1 MHNHSSH
8 EINPDVLFSILE
20 MIGIGAVSFIVG
32 IVFER
37 MHYINCCRNSV
48 SLA

>member
-1 MHNHSSH
+1 MHNNTH
-8 EINPDVLFSILE
+8 ELNPDVLFSILE
-20 MIGIGAVSFIVG
+20 MVGVGSVCFIAG

-37 MHYINCCRNSV
+37 MHYINCCRRSV

>member
-1 MHNHSSH
+1 MYNHSNH
-8 EINPDVLFSILE
+8 ELNPDVLFSILE
-20 MIGIGAVSFIVG
+20 MVGVGAVCLIVG

-37 MHYINCCRNSV
+37 LQYCACCRRSV